1 MSKAF
6 GGLPTRSD
14 PAGEAR
20 GLGLVL
26 PGRGYAPAA
35 PLLDFAGQ
43 ALLQHG
49 YAVEQVWWD
58 SLQCPDDDPGGW
70 VRDQA
75 AAALAAQ
82 PDVLPRT
89 VVVGKSL
96 GTRAAPWAA
105 QQGHD
110 AIWLTPLLFVD
121 ELVAGIAAHRGR
133 QLLVCGEADQAW
145 DAGIA
150 AGLRREGC
158 DVMEIP
164 DADHGLCVPG
174 DAVRS
179 AEIHVEVTRRMA
191 AFLTGLE
198 PA

>member
-1 MSKAF
+1 MAF

-14 PAGEAR
+14 PDGEIR

-26 PGRGYAPAA
+26 PGRGYAPSA
-35 PLLDFAGQ
+35 PLLAFAGK

-49 YAVEQVWWD
+49 YAVEEVWWD
-58 SLQCPDDDPGGW
+58 SGQCPDDDPGGW

-75 AAALAAQ
+75 AAALTAQ
-82 PDVLPRT
+82 PDVLPTT

-105 QQGHD
+105 EQGHD

-121 ELVAGIAAHRGR
+121 ELVAGLAAHGGR
-133 QLLVCGEADQAW
+133 QLLVCGEADEAW
-145 DAGIA
+145 DADVA

-158 DVMEIP
+158 DVMLIP

-174 DAVRS
+174 DVVRS

-191 AFLTGLE
+191 AFLAGLE
-198 PA
+198 QA

>member
-1 MSKAF
+1 MN
-6 GGLPTRSD
+6 
-14 PAGEAR
+14 EAR

-26 PGRGYAPAA
+26 PGRGYTPAA
-35 PLLDFAGQ
+35 PLLAFASQ
-43 ALLQHG
+43 ALEQHG

-58 SLQCPDDDPGGW
+58 ARQCPDDDQDGW

-75 AAALAAQ
+75 SAAMTARSGV
-82 PDVLPRT
+82 PPPT
-89 VVVGKSL
+89 VVVAKSL

-105 QQGHD
+105 EQGYD

-121 ELVAGIAAHRGR
+121 DLVAGIAAHPGR
-133 QLLVCGEADQAW
+133 QLLVCGQADEAW
-145 DAGIA
+145 DADAA
-150 AGLRREGC
+150 AGLGREGC

-174 DAVRS
+174 DVVRS
-179 AEIHVEVTRRMA
+179 AEIHVEVARRMV
-191 AFLTGLE
+191 AFLAEEG